1 MATVTQICNLA
12 LGHLGASKT
21 VANADTEQSAE
32 ANTFRRF
39 YETVRDATLKD
50 FNWPFAR
57 TYAALGLISTDPTDE
72 WGYAYQY
79 PSDCIN
85 MQRIVSGNRNETAD
99 ARIKFVIARI
109 NGARAILTDQ
119 PDAQAQYTAR
129 VTDPQEYTPDFVMAL
144 SLHMAFIM
152 GPHLAKSDEKMLQS
166 AERKY
171 VNYISVAKAQ
181 ALNEEQPDSL
191 PEASWIAGR

>member
-1 MATVTQICNLA
+1 
-12 LGHLGASKT
+12 
-21 VANADTEQSAE
+21 
-32 ANTFRRF
+32 
-39 YETVRDATLKD
+39 
-50 FNWPFAR
+50 
-57 TYAALGLISTDPTDE
+57 
-72 WGYAYQY
+72 
-79 PSDCIN
+79 